1 MKKTLFLA
9 LLACVTM
16 VFTSCNK
23 EKELPGT
30 SWKTHTVID
39 QDMSME
45 GITAHINM
53 VMDATMKF
61 TDATKGTMDMTTSGS
76 MSAMGMTFPI
86 DTEEETITFTYT
98 FDGEKGTL
106 TGKDHTGAESTLPFT
121 YNKKDKSWS
130 LESDGKQREIF
141 RFNEDGTIRAN
152 MPNGKQMDLTLDE
165 AGLMQARMAVDG
177 SCYALR

>member
-39 QDMSME
+39 QDMTME

-53 VMDATMKF
+53 IMDGTMKF
-61 TDATKGTMDMTTSGS
+61 TDATNGTMELTTSGTI
-76 MSAMGMTFPI
+76 SAMGMTLPL
-86 DTEEETITFTYT
+86 DEETETTAFTYT
-98 FDGEKGTL
+98 FDGESGTI
-106 TGKDHTGAESTLPFT
+106 TTTDEDGTTTVPFT
-121 YNKKDKSWS
+121 YNKK
-130 LESDGKQREIF
+130 E
-141 RFNEDGTIRAN
+141 NTIVISQ
-152 MPNGKQMDLTLDE
+152 KEVDE
-165 AGLMQARMAVDG
+165 ETGMEMNFEMVFTEVK
-177 SCYALR
+177 

>member
-53 VMDATMKF
+53 VMDATM
-61 TDATKGTMDMTTSGS
+61 DMTTSGS
-76 MSAMGMTFPI
+76 MSAMGMTLPI
-86 DTEEETITFTYT
+86 DNEEETITFTYT
-98 FDGEKGTL
+98 FDGEAGTL
-106 TGKDHTGAESTLPFT
+106 TSTDEDGETETIPFT
-121 YNKKDKSWS
+121 YNKKD
-130 LESDGKQREIF
+130 
-141 RFNEDGTIRAN
+141 NTIVISQTER
-152 MPNGKQMDLTLDE
+152 DE
-165 AGLMQARMAVDG
+165 ETGMEMKFEMVFTEVK
-177 SCYALR
+177 

>member
-61 TDATKGTMDMTTSGS
+61 TDATNGTMDMTTSGS
-76 MSAMGMTFPI
+76 MSAMGMTMPI

-98 FDGEKGTL
+98 FDGEAGTL
-106 TGKDHTGAESTLPFT
+106 TSTDEDGETETIPFT
-121 YNKKDKSWS
+121 YNKKD
-130 LESDGKQREIF
+130 
-141 RFNEDGTIRAN
+141 NTIVISQTER
-152 MPNGKQMDLTLDE
+152 DE
-165 AGLMQARMAVDG
+165 ETGMEMKFEMVFTEVK
-177 SCYALR
+177 